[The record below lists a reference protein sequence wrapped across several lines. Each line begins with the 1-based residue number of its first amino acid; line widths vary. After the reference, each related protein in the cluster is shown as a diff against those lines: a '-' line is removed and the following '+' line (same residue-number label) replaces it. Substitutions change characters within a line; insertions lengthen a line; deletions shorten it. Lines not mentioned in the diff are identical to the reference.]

1 MSGTPDCG
9 GDAAAY
15 ALGALEP
22 EEAEAF
28 RVHMHEC
35 AVCRDEVEALGG
47 VIQALP
53 MAAHQYEAPSGLKR
67 RVMRE
72 VRHAQPAAGR
82 AGRVGRAGRAGARPR
97 ALWRGPRALQ
107 AGLAAA
113 VLAAGGV
120 IAGIELTAGAA
131 VTVIQAQVSGVA
143 GSAQLRL
150 ANGHAELVVRHLTP
164 EGHGHVYEV
173 WLQSGKASPVPAS
186 VLFGVN
192 SSGNADVGI
201 PRRIRGVSAVMV
213 TQERLGGA
221 PKPTHVPVIVARI
234 A

>member
-22 EEAEAF
+22 QEAEAF

-53 MAAHQYEAPSGLKR
+53 MAAHQYPPPRGLKR
-67 RVMRE
+67 RLMRE
-72 VRHAQPAAGR
+72 VWHAQSAAGR
-82 AGRVGRAGRAGARPR
+82 AGRAGRAGARWRAQRRSPR
-97 ALWRGPRALQ
+97 GLQ

-150 ANGHAELVVRHLTP
+150 TNGHAELVVRHLTP
-164 EGHGHVYEV
+164 PGQGHVYEV
-173 WLQSGKASPVPAS
+173 WLKSGRASPVPAS

-221 PKPTHVPVIVARI
+221 PRPTHAPVIVAPI

>member
-22 EEAEAF
+22 QEAEAF

-53 MAAHQYEAPSGLKR
+53 MAAHQYEPPSGLKR

-72 VRHAQPAAGR
+72 VWHAQPAAGR
-82 AGRVGRAGRAGARPR
+82 ATARRR
-97 ALWRGPRALQ
+97 ALWRGPRRLQ

-131 VTVIQAQVSGVA
+131 VTVITAQVSGVA

-164 EGHGHVYEV
+164 PGHGHVYEV

-221 PKPTHVPVIVARI
+221 PKPTHTPVIVARI